1 MTRKYTKRS
10 KALVKF
16 TRLFESKGVYYAHAD
31 DGTTWS
37 FTPEGE
43 EFAATNDATL
53 PEHTSTVT
61 AHAWNKIGLPLEF
74 EVPKEVA
81 PPPEPK
87 RSGYKHVGTAVPFVV
102 VPCDL
107 VVPVIRI
114 RSKDGGSAVTYER
127 TDVSTENKPIAH
139 TSDHTEV
146 VVRETKRT
154 IVAKDEHDKM
164 DAVRAWARNKIKG
177 QCAVTILGWLS
188 PRDKRDS
195 LYTIIREVQG
205 EIDKATAAAKFYLV
219 TRGVVV
225 AAIETDADV
234 AAETVT
240 EALRDAMEGLRA
252 AFKEGNAEK
261 MREIATGLKG
271 FDSLVN
277 VEAASK
283 VRAAL
288 VEARKIATA
297 IVKETEK
304 NGRKMEDVV
313 NELDTSAIDMARM
326 MLVGQEGEVHEG
338 EEEAVP
344 EADGRNMDGEPAVD
358 IDDAASA

>member
-1 MTRKYTKRS
+1 
-10 KALVKF
+10 
-16 TRLFESKGVYYAHAD
+16 
-31 DGTTWS
+31 
-37 FTPEGE
+37 
-43 EFAATNDATL
+43 
-53 PEHTSTVT
+53 
-61 AHAWNKIGLPLEF
+61 
-74 EVPKEVA
+74 
-81 PPPEPK
+81 
-87 RSGYKHVGTAVPFVV
+87 
-102 VPCDL
+102 
-107 VVPVIRI
+107 
-114 RSKDGGSAVTYER
+114 
-127 TDVSTENKPIAH
+127 
-139 TSDHTEV
+139 
-146 VVRETKRT
+146 
-154 IVAKDEHDKM
+154 
-164 DAVRAWARNKIKG
+164 
-177 QCAVTILGWLS
+177 VTILGWLS

-288 VEARKIATA
+288 AEARKIATT

-326 MLVGQEGEVHEG
+326 MLVGQEGDVHES